1 MNKPMKPCL
10 LEFLPDQD
18 EKWLTALLA
27 PAPDESESLRRGRQF
42 FSQSDQYPVETRAG
56 RSQGIRQALEV
67 VNQRT

>member
-42 FSQSDQYPVETRAG
+42 LASRINTPSKPEQVDPKAFDK
-56 RSQGIRQALEV
+56 RSRW
-67 VNQRT
+67 